1 VRPKVHQTGHPGLAV
16 GPLPLLASPGTPM
29 LYLQPPPPSQPCAPS
44 DKTNK
49 VPKTTSYFCLSII
62 GAYNKFLVLFFSVA
76 WLIFIQ
82 SGGCT
87 SVGLGRNGALMMH
100 LAG

>member
-1 VRPKVHQTGHPGLAV
+1 
-16 GPLPLLASPGTPM
+16 M
-29 LYLQPPPPSQPCAPS
+29 LYLQPPPPSSSQPCAPS

-49 VPKTTSYFCLSII
+49 VPKTTSYFWLSII
-62 GAYNKFLVLFFSVA
+62 GAYSKFLVLFFSVA

-82 SGGCT
+82 SDGCT
-87 SVGLGRNGALMMH
+87 SVDLGRNGSLMMH